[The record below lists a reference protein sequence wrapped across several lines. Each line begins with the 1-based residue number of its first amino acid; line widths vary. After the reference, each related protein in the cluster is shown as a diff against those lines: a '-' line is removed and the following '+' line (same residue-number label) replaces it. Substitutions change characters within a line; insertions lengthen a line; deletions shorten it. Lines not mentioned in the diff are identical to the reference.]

1 MTAVSKSLAVVVL
14 AIASAQVS
22 ATEIDDLVNTSQS
35 IRDTF
40 AYGIKTIAGG
50 EYYALKGGIAP
61 AMASNGHISKE
72 QQDAYNAAVAAV
84 QASTYTYDPGADQYF
99 QDQADQA
106 MNTVSQMIDTY
117 VEAAVQVV
125 MVAEV
130 NERAQ
135 DAQTAPDEREAMALQ
150 EFMAT
155 NDVTLQD
162 EEIDNYNTALSN
174 TEEAIQVAAA
184 YMAVA
189 NDENLI
195 DQANTMAY
203 DMRVTYE
210 EAASVF
216 FDIDTQAVWVSFNGG
231 ETIQGLQVGNY
242 FVDAQDV
249 LTQGETQEFF
259 ITSPEGGC
267 WFNYNLE
274 EREQCLADRGVS
286 VGP

>member
-135 DAQTAPDEREAMALQ
+135 DAQTAPDEREAMALH

-162 EEIDNYNTALSN
+162 EEIDNYNTALMM
-174 TEEAIQVAAA
+174 TPMVRCCG
-184 YMAVA
+184 MTW
-189 NDENLI
+189 L
-195 DQANTMAY
+195 
-203 DMRVTYE
+203 
-210 EAASVF
+210 F
-216 FDIDTQAVWVSFNGG
+216 VW
-231 ETIQGLQVGNY
+231 
-242 FVDAQDV
+242 A
-249 LTQGETQEFF
+249 
-259 ITSPEGGC
+259 
-267 WFNYNLE
+267 
-274 EREQCLADRGVS
+274 RHGVS
-286 VGP
+286 SLHIQRDVKT